1 MMNKVVKVEEAV
13 GLVLAHDVTE
23 IRKNEFKGRAFKKG
37 HKIRKTDICHL
48 QRLGKQHIYVLNIED
63 GYLHENDAAKILANA
78 FCGPGVARRG
88 EPEEGKLKL
97 TAQTDGILKV
107 DVAAL
112 TRVNML
118 GEVMCACRHT
128 NSVVKRDEM
137 VAATRAI
144 PLVVRE
150 AIVEQAAA
158 ISRAGGGLFRVK
170 PFREAN
176 VGIVITGSEVFSGL
190 IEDQFEPILRRKIT
204 DIGSHVRDVLFAPD
218 DAEAITSRI
227 QALIQSGADFIL
239 STGGMS
245 VDPDDVTRTGI
256 QRVCGS
262 LNCYGAPVLPGSML
276 MIGYAEEIPV
286 LGVPACGIYHETTI
300 LDLILPRILAGEKLS
315 RKDVAQLGHGGLC
328 LNCKECMYPICP
340 FGKS

>member
-1 MMNKVVKVEEAV
+1 MNKIVKVEEAV

-23 IRKNEFKGRAFKKG
+23 IRKGEFKGPAFKKG
-37 HKIRKTDICHL
+37 HKIRNSDICHL
-48 QRLGKQHIYVLNIED
+48 RRLGKAHIYALNIED
-63 GYLHENDAAKILANA
+63 GSLHENDAAKILADA
-78 FCGPGVARRG
+78 FCGPGVVRQGA
-88 EPEEGKLKL
+88 PVEGKLKL
-97 TAQTDGILKV
+97 TAETDGLLKV

-118 GEVMCACRHT
+118 GDVMCACRHT
-128 NSVVKRDEM
+128 NSVVKREEM

-144 PLVVRE
+144 PLVVGK
-150 AIVEQAAA
+150 AVVEQAAA
-158 ISRAGGGLFRVK
+158 ISRAVGGLFRVK
-170 PFREAN
+170 PFRSAN
-176 VGIVITGSEVFSGL
+176 IGIVITGSEVFSGL
-190 IEDQFEPILRRKIT
+190 IEDRFEPILRRKIA
-204 DIGSHVRDVLFAPD
+204 DIGSRVQDVLFAPD
-218 DAEAITSRI
+218 DAAVIASRI
-227 QALIQSGADFIL
+227 QELIQSGADFIL

-276 MIGYAEEIPV
+276 MIGYAEDIPI

-315 RKDVAQLGHGGLC
+315 REDVAQLGHGGLC
-328 LNCKECMYPICP
+328 LNCKECTYPICP

>member
-1 MMNKVVKVEEAV
+1 
-13 GLVLAHDVTE
+13 
-23 IRKNEFKGRAFKKG
+23 
-37 HKIRKTDICHL
+37 
-48 QRLGKQHIYVLNIED
+48 
-63 GYLHENDAAKILANA
+63 
-78 FCGPGVARRG
+78 
-88 EPEEGKLKL
+88 
-97 TAQTDGILKV
+97 
-107 DVAAL
+107 
-112 TRVNML
+112 
-118 GEVMCACRHT
+118 
-128 NSVVKRDEM
+128 
-137 VAATRAI
+137 
-144 PLVVRE
+144 VVRE

-158 ISRAGGGLFRVK
+158 ISRAADGLFRVK

-204 DIGSHVRDVLFAPD
+204 DMGSHVRDVLFAPD
-218 DAEAITSRI
+218 DAEAIASRI

-276 MIGYAEEIPV
+276 MIGYAEGIPV

-315 RKDVAQLGHGGLC
+315 REDVAQLGHGGLC
-328 LNCKECMYPICP
+328 LNCKECTYPICP

>member
-1 MMNKVVKVEEAV
+1 MNKVVKVEAAV

-23 IRKNEFKGRAFKKG
+23 IRKDEFKGRAFKKG
-37 HKIRKTDICHL
+37 HKIENSDICHL
-48 QRLGKQHIYVLNIED
+48 RRLGKEHIYVLNIED
-63 GYLHENDAAKILANA
+63 GNLHENDAARILADA
-78 FCGPGVARRG
+78 FCGPGVACQG

-97 TAQTDGILKV
+97 TAQTDGLFKV

-118 GEVMCACRHT
+118 GDVMCACRHT
-128 NSVVKRDEM
+128 NSAVKRDEM

-150 AIVEQAAA
+150 AVVEQAVG
-158 ISRAGGGLFRVK
+158 ISRAVGGLFRVK
-170 PFREAN
+170 PFRAAN
-176 VGIVITGSEVFSGL
+176 VGVVITGSEVFSGL
-190 IEDQFEPILRRKIT
+190 IEDQFEPILRRKIA
-204 DIGSHVRDVLFAPD
+204 DIGSRVQDVLFAPD
-218 DAEAITSRI
+218 DAEAIASRI

-276 MIGYAEEIPV
+276 MIGYAEEIPI

-300 LDLILPRILAGEKLS
+300 LDLVLPRILAGEKLG

-328 LNCKECMYPICP
+328 LNCGTCRYPICP